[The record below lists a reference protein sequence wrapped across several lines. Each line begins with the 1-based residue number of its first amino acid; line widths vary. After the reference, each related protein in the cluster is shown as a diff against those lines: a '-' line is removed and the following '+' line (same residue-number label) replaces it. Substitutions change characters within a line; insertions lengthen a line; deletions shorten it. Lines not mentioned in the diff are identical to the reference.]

1 MGFPAG
7 LTTIQVTGLNVT
19 DFGGNPA
26 NGFVLFTP
34 SEAAAPDANAHLV
47 MQGSAEGVVTGGVM
61 TPVVIPTTDSV
72 SPSFTYTIR
81 LLLQTADNAP
91 APYTAVAIPAS
102 LGASVDLS
110 ALI

>member
-7 LTTIQVTGLNVT
+7 LTTIQVTGLNLT
-19 DFGGNPA
+19 DFAGSPA
-26 NGFVLFTP
+26 NGRVLFTAVPPQVSP
-34 SEAAAPDANAHLV
+34 SHSLV
-47 MQGSAEGVVTGGVM
+47 VEGSAEGVVTAGVM
-61 TPVVIPTTDSV
+61 APVTIPTTDSV
-72 SPSFTYTIR
+72 SPAFTYTVK
-81 LLLQTADNAP
+81 LVLQTADADP